1 MLNEALRDLAG
12 LTSGVVVT
20 IFALPNQPIGS
31 QIAGYQPSHDL
42 KYAES

>member
-1 MLNEALRDLAG
+1 MLNEALGDLAG

-20 IFALPNQPIGS
+20 IFALPNQPIGP
-31 QIAGYQPSHDL
+31 QIAGYRPSHDL